1 MFVGE
6 ALGAEPCF
14 SAPKSLLG
22 REGLNMPF
30 DSIEQALEDIRQ
42 GKIIIVADD
51 EDRENEGDLVCAAS
65 LVTPEA
71 VNFMTRFGRGLI
83 CVALTQPRATE
94 LGLPLMTDE
103 NSDPQGTAFTISVD
117 AHQRFGVTTG
127 ISAHDR
133 AKTIQVLVDPNTE
146 PGDLRRPG
154 HIFPLKARPGGVL
167 RRVGQTEA
175 GVDLARMAGLPPVGV
190 ICEILNPDGS
200 MARRPELELFAQ
212 EHGLSFI
219 TVAQLVSYR
228 LAKERLVT
236 RVAEANLPTE
246 FGPFRII
253 AYQSPIDDREHI
265 ALVKGDVEEYAARMA
280 ARSDEGPA
288 EDQTE
293 TLAEDRTES
302 QSEGEGTADTS
313 GGTEDHTGEATEGD
327 TGGAT
332 DGGAESELD
341 SGTETEN
348 DDQAE
353 GGEVTEDEDE
363 GVLVRMHS
371 ECMTGDVFGSLRC
384 DCGAQL
390 DAAVRQIAEKG
401 RGVIVYLK
409 QEGRG
414 IGLHNKIRAYEL
426 QDQGHDTVEANQ
438 ALGFKPDLR
447 DYGIGAQILLDLGL
461 RKIRL
466 LTNNPRKII
475 GLEGYNLE
483 VTGRE
488 PLQVGRG
495 EHNEAY
501 LDTKKSKLGHLL

>member
-1 MFVGE
+1 
-6 ALGAEPCF
+6 
-14 SAPKSLLG
+14 
-22 REGLNMPF
+22 MPF
-30 DSIEQALEDIRQ
+30 DTIEQALEDIRQ
-42 GKIIIVADD
+42 GKLVIVADD

-65 LVTPEA
+65 LVTPET
-71 VNFMTRFGRGLI
+71 VNFMTQFGRGLL
-83 CVALTQPRATE
+83 CVALTQPRATA

-133 AKTIQVLVDPNTE
+133 AKTIEVLVDPETE

-175 GVDLARMAGLPPVGV
+175 AVDLANMAGLPPIGV
-190 ICEILNPDGS
+190 ICEILNPDGT
-200 MARRPELELFAQ
+200 MARRPQLELFAK
-212 EHGLSFI
+212 EHGLRFI

-228 LAKERLVT
+228 LTKERLVT

-246 FGPFRII
+246 FGPYRII
-253 AYQSPIDDREHI
+253 AYQSPIDDREHV
-265 ALVKGDVEEYAARMA
+265 ALIKGDVGG
-280 ARSDEGPA
+280 DG
-288 EDQTE
+288 
-293 TLAEDRTES
+293 
-302 QSEGEGTADTS
+302 EGEKA
-313 GGTEDHTGEATEGD
+313 GD
-327 TGGAT
+327 
-332 DGGAESELD
+332 EE
-341 SGTETEN
+341 
-348 DDQAE
+348 
-353 GGEVTEDEDE
+353 
-363 GVLVRMHS
+363 VLVRMHS
-371 ECMTGDVFGSLRC
+371 ECLTGDVFGSLRC

-390 DAAVRQIAEKG
+390 RAALRQISERG

-426 QDQGHDTVEANQ
+426 QDQGHDTVEANA

-461 RKIRL
+461 KKIRL
-466 LTNNPRKII
+466 LTNNPRKIV

-483 VTGRE
+483 VTSTE
-488 PLQVGRG
+488 PLRVGRG
-495 EHNEAY
+495 EHNEDY

>member
-1 MFVGE
+1 
-6 ALGAEPCF
+6 
-14 SAPKSLLG
+14 
-22 REGLNMPF
+22 MPF
-30 DSIEQALEDIRQ
+30 DSVEQALEDIRQ
-42 GKIIIVADD
+42 GKLIIVADD

-65 LVTPEA
+65 LVTPA
-71 VNFMTRFGRGLI
+71 TVNFMTQFGRGLI
-83 CVALTQPRATE
+83 CVALTQPRATA

-133 AKTIQVLVDPNTE
+133 AKTIEVLVDPETE

-175 GVDLARMAGLPPVGV
+175 AVDLARMAGLPPVGV
-190 ICEILNPDGS
+190 ICEILNPDGT
-200 MARRPELELFAQ
+200 MARRPQLELYAQ
-212 EHGLSFI
+212 EHGLRFI

-265 ALVKGDVEEYAARMA
+265 ALVKGDI
-280 ARSDEGPA
+280 
-288 EDQTE
+288 
-293 TLAEDRTES
+293 
-302 QSEGEGTADTS
+302 EGEGDAE
-313 GGTEDHTGEATEGD
+313 GG
-327 TGGAT
+327 T
-332 DGGAESELD
+332 DGG
-341 SGTETEN
+341 
-348 DDQAE
+348 
-353 GGEVTEDEDE
+353 ED
-363 GVLVRMHS
+363 VLVRMHS
-371 ECMTGDVFGSLRC
+371 ECLTGDIFGSLRC
-384 DCGAQL
+384 DCGWQL
-390 DAAVRQIAEKG
+390 RAALQQISEKG

-461 RKIRL
+461 KKICL
-466 LTNNPRKII
+466 LTNNPRKIV

-483 VTGRE
+483 ITGRE
-488 PLQVGRG
+488 PLHVGHG
-495 EHNEAY
+495 EHNKDY
-501 LDTKKSKLGHLL
+501 LDTKRSKLGHLL

>member
-1 MFVGE
+1 
-6 ALGAEPCF
+6 
-14 SAPKSLLG
+14 
-22 REGLNMPF
+22 MPF
-30 DSIEQALEDIRQ
+30 DTIEQALEDIRQ
-42 GKIIIVADD
+42 GKIIIIADD

-65 LVTPEA
+65 LVTPA
-71 VNFMTRFGRGLI
+71 TVNFMTQFGRGLI
-83 CVALTQPRATE
+83 CVALTPARATA

-133 AKTIQVLVDPNTE
+133 AKTIEVLVDPETE

-175 GVDLARMAGLPPVGV
+175 AVDLAHIAGLPPVGV
-190 ICEILNPDGS
+190 ICEILNPDGT
-200 MARRPELELFAQ
+200 MARRPQLELYAQ
-212 EHGLSFI
+212 EHGLRFV

-246 FGPFRII
+246 FGPFLII
-253 AYQSPIDDREHI
+253 AYQSPIDDREHV
-265 ALVKGDVEEYAARMA
+265 ALIKGDVE
-280 ARSDEGPA
+280 
-288 EDQTE
+288 
-293 TLAEDRTES
+293 
-302 QSEGEGTADTS
+302 
-313 GGTEDHTGEATEGD
+313 H
-327 TGGAT
+327 
-332 DGGAESELD
+332 
-341 SGTETEN
+341 
-348 DDQAE
+348 
-353 GGEVTEDEDE
+353 DED
-363 GVLVRMHS
+363 VLVRMHS
-371 ECMTGDVFGSLRC
+371 ECLTGDVFGSLRC
-384 DCGAQL
+384 DCGWQL
-390 DAAVRQIAEKG
+390 RAALKQISERG

-426 QDQGHDTVEANQ
+426 QDQGRDTVEANQ

-461 RKIRL
+461 RKICL
-466 LTNNPRKII
+466 LTNNPRKIV

-488 PLQVGRG
+488 PLHVGRG
-495 EHNEAY
+495 EHNEGY
-501 LDTKKSKLGHLL
+501 LDTKRSKLGHLP